1 MGNQVESTPNTSL
14 RLCVLEEP
22 LAVCRLEARAE
33 IPPWATGARATGA
46 QFFCV
51 TRTPEELSIVCAEE
65 RVPAG
70 ITCEPGWRAFKLEG
84 PFDFGLVGVLASV
97 AAPLARYEVGILA
110 IATYD
115 TDYVLVQ
122 GSQLDLAVAALR
134 ESGHEVR

>member
-1 MGNQVESTPNTSL
+1 MGRITDSAPNATL
-14 RLCVLEEP
+14 RLSMLDER

-33 IPPWATGARATGA
+33 IPPWATGAP
-46 QFFCV
+46 FFCV
-51 TRTPEELSIVCAEE
+51 MRTPDELSIICPEE

-84 PFDFGLVGVLASV
+84 AFDFGLVGVLSSV
-97 AAPLARYEVGILA
+97 AAPLAESEVGILA

-134 ESGHEVR
+134 GRGHEVR

>member
-1 MGNQVESTPNTSL
+1 MGNQVESTPNTTL
-14 RLCVLEEP
+14 RLSVLEER

-33 IPPWATGARATGA
+33 IPPWATGAP
-46 QFFCV
+46 FFCL

-84 PFDFGLVGVLASV
+84 AFDFGLVGVLASV
-97 AAPLARYEVGILA
+97 AAPLARCEVGILA

-115 TDYVLVQ
+115 ADYVLVQ
-122 GSQLDLAVAALR
+122 GSQLDLAMAALR

>member
-1 MGNQVESTPNTSL
+1 MGRITDSAPNATL
-14 RLCVLEEP
+14 RLSMLDER

-33 IPPWATGARATGA
+33 IPPWATGAP
-46 QFFCV
+46 FFCV
-51 TRTPEELSIVCAEE
+51 TRTPDELSIICPEE

-84 PFDFGLVGVLASV
+84 AFDFGLVGVLSSV
-97 AAPLARYEVGILA
+97 AAPLAESEVGILA

-134 ESGHEVR
+134 GRGHEVR

>member
-1 MGNQVESTPNTSL
+1 MGRITDSAPNATL
-14 RLCVLEEP
+14 RLSMLDER

-33 IPPWATGARATGA
+33 IPPWATGAP
-46 QFFCV
+46 FFCV
-51 TRTPEELSIVCAEE
+51 TRTPDELSIICPEE

-84 PFDFGLVGVLASV
+84 AFDFGLVGVLSSV
-97 AAPLARYEVGILA
+97 AAPLAESEVGILA
-110 IATYD
+110 IATYE

-134 ESGHEVR
+134 GRGHEVR

>member
-1 MGNQVESTPNTSL
+1 MGRITDSAPNATL
-14 RLCVLEEP
+14 RLSMLDER

-33 IPPWATGARATGA
+33 IPPWATGAP
-46 QFFCV
+46 FFCV
-51 TRTPEELSIVCAEE
+51 TRTPDELSIICPEE

-84 PFDFGLVGVLASV
+84 AFDFGLVGVLSSV
-97 AAPLARYEVGILA
+97 AAPLAESEVGILA

-122 GSQLDLAVAALR
+122 GSQLDLAVTALR
-134 ESGHEVR
+134 ERGHEVR

>member
-1 MGNQVESTPNTSL
+1 MGRITDSAPNATL
-14 RLCVLEEP
+14 RLSVLDER

-33 IPPWATGARATGA
+33 IPPWATDAP
-46 QFFCV
+46 FFCV
-51 TRTPEELSIVCAEE
+51 ARTPDELSIICPEE

-70 ITCEPGWRAFKLEG
+70 ITCEPGWRAFKLG
-84 PFDFGLVGVLASV
+84 GAFDFGLVGILSSV
-97 AAPLARYEVGILA
+97 AASLAESEVGILA

-134 ESGHEVR
+134 GRGHEVR